1 MATFYRIV
9 QTHWVASAMSGE
21 GARLYGGRWNPP
33 GIPAVYLAES
43 RALAALEILVH
54 APREVLDLDWSVIAV
69 EVPNDHIVHA
79 DPLKLPADW
88 RNLPSSPGARHFG
101 ESWLKSRV
109 LPAITLPSVIVPEE
123 RSLLFNPTHPDA
135 SSANVVDIRG
145 FRFDARLVTS
155 AA

>member
-9 QTHWVASAMSGE
+9 QTQWVASAMTGE

-54 APREVLDLDWSVIAV
+54 APREVLDLDWSVIEV
-69 EVPNDHIVHA
+69 EVPDDKIKA
-79 DPLKLPADW
+79 LDQPALPADW
-88 RNLPSSPGARHFG
+88 RNLPSSSGARHLG
-101 ESWLKSRV
+101 EVWLKSRIT
-109 LPAITLPSVIVPEE
+109 LAMTLPSVIIPDEH
-123 RSLLFNPTHPDA
+123 SLLLNPLHPDSIHA
-135 SSANVVDIRG
+135 RVQAIRS
-145 FRFDARLVTS
+145 FRFDMRLVTS